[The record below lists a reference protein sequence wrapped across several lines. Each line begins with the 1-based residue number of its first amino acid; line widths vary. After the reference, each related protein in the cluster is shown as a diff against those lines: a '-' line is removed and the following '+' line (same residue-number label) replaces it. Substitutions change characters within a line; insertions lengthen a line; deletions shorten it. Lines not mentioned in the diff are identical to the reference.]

1 MAGAPARWLPE
12 LSPDESMISVY
23 SIVRTSRP
31 EIRLALA
38 AGHGPGECTVARPGP
53 AWLRY
58 FPAAWRAQCAFAR
71 AIGVRMDWWCES
83 ALSGLYLVGW
93 LAGLHQDQAHLSAF
107 QVVTDPAKTGCQN
120 LTSAS

>member
-1 MAGAPARWLPE
+1 
-12 LSPDESMISVY
+12 
-23 SIVRTSRP
+23 
-31 EIRLALA
+31 
-38 AGHGPGECTVARPGP
+38 VARPGP

-93 LAGLHQDQAHLSAF
+93 LAGLRQDQAHLSAF